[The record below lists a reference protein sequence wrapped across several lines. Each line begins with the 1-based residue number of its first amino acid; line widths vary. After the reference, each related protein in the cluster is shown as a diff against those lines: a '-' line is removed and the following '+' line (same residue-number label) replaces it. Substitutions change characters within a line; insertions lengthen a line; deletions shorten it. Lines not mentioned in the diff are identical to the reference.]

1 MADQPS
7 MMEMMKQA
15 RDLQKK
21 MGKVQKKVAK
31 TEITAT
37 AGGGM
42 VTVVMNGKL
51 EVRRVTIEPSLV
63 TDGDVRM
70 IQDLITSAVNAAIQK
85 AQDMM
90 AEEMKQ
96 ATGGMNIPG
105 LF

>member
-1 MADQPS
+1 MSQPS

-21 MGKVQKKVAK
+21 MKKIQKKVEAA
-31 TEITAT
+31 EITAT

-42 VTVVMNGKL
+42 VTVVVNGSL
-51 EVRRVTIEPSLV
+51 EVKTIQLEDNIV
-63 TDGDVRM
+63 ADGDVRM
-70 IQDLITSAVNAAIQK
+70 IEDLVLSAVNAAIKK

-90 AEEMKQ
+90 ADEMKE

-105 LF
+105 MG

>member
-1 MADQPS
+1 MSTPS
-7 MMEMMKQA
+7 MMDMMKQA

-31 TEITAT
+31 MEITAN

-42 VTVVMNGKL
+42 VTVVVDG
-51 EVRRVTIEPSLV
+51 SLV
-63 TDGDVRM
+63 VKSITVDPQVVQGGDVQM
-70 IQDLITSAVNAAIQK
+70 LEDLITSAVNAAIKK
-85 AQDMM
+85 AQDTM

-105 LF
+105 MF